1 VSPVLG
7 EYCLVVLE
15 GVLPNLVCGTTL
27 HILMNDTLLNNV
39 ASMRCCSLFSDYLL
53 PYSTEVRTLLL
64 VLAS

>member
-27 HILMNDTLLNNV
+27 HILMNHPLLNSF
-39 ASMRCCSLFSDYLL
+39 ALMRCCPLLADYLL
-53 PYSTEVRTLLL
+53 PYSTEVLTLIM
-64 VLAS
+64 VLAP